1 MPTVTTQEELKGFY
15 FSAAELKALT
25 DWPDA
30 LIEDYLTI
38 SENIINIVN
47 KIDATIDDM
56 QDVAPLAASVNRIK
70 AQHNFLLKTRAD
82 ISSLAASVNRIKAQ
96 HDRLSKSRLDTA
108 DLVASVNRING
119 LLGKAVSRLMNI
131 EQTNH
136 LSVRKMGI
144 DRFPNM
150 VSILP
155 NGHLRIGAATGE
167 NFLEVE
173 IDGTVRF
180 VGNATVWKDI
190 NIGANNLGFP
200 AAGSP
205 DLVSWNAT
213 GIEVPAFDGGASTE
227 YLNGAFEVQHDYKEG
242 SDMQPHLHWAPTT
255 ADAGNVVWQ
264 LEFIVISGASV
275 IDSGTLTVTS
285 AATGTAWEEVKINF
299 GDVIDGATM
308 TIADQILFRLFRDP
322 GDASDTY
329 AHDAVVL
336 TVGVHYEIDTLGSRQ
351 ITTK

>member
-15 FSAAELKALT
+15 FSASELKALA

-82 ISSLAASVNRIKAQ
+82 ISSLVASVNRIKAQ

-108 DLVASVNRING
+108 DLVASVNRLNG
-119 LLGKAVSRLMNI
+119 LVGKAVSRLMDI
-131 EQTNH
+131 EQT
-136 LSVRKMGI
+136 SRAPVRKMGI

-155 NGHLRIGAATGE
+155 NGHLRIGSATGE

-180 VGNATVWKDI
+180 VGNATAWKDI
-190 NIGANNLGFP
+190 MFPQAPPKTTGVGNPSLVTWNGNQRGYSYAVGDANDFDPQEIEHDALVGSTATWHVHFITRDNETERTVKYELEYAIEP
-200 AAGSP
+200 AAG
-205 DLVSWNAT
+205 A
-213 GIEVPAFDGGASTE
+213 VP
-227 YLNGAFEVQHDYKEG
+227 
-242 SDMQPHLHWAPTT
+242 APTT
-255 ADAGNVVWQ
+255 ISA
-264 LEFIVISGASV
+264 EFVIPANTTVNTPFRENLGTFVIPGIARLAYARLARIAS
-275 IDSGTLTVTS
+275 SGTEPTS
-285 AATGTAWEEVKINF
+285 
-299 GDVIDGATM
+299 DPVIGG
-308 TIADQILFRLFRDP
+308 IHF
-322 GDASDTY
+322 
-329 AHDAVVL
+329 
-336 TVGVHYEIDTLGSRQ
+336 HYEIDTLGSRQ